1 MKSLLSLFILT
12 GFLMGCSFKPD
23 ANLMVSSMPP
33 TQMRMLQTRQFSQ
46 TDQALVLEAVIKT
59 LSSLDFMILKVDEQ
73 DGLIEAIQVAN
84 DHIVQVNVVS
94 TPIGNKGSSIRING
108 RFDQSPINSWQAYQR
123 FFEALSHN
131 LS

>member
-33 TQMRMLQTRQFSQ
+33 TQMRMLQTRQFNQ
-46 TDQALVLEAVIKT
+46 TDQALVLEAIIKT

-94 TPIGNKGSSIRING
+94 TPIGNRRSSIRING